1 MLKVYF
7 WLRRLIERQEGQ
19 GMTEYGLIIAL
30 VAVVVIVSLTALGS
44 GLNTKFLEICK
55 AVTGNPC

>member
-7 WLRRLIERQEGQ
+7 GLRRLIERQEGQ

-30 VAVVVIVSLTALGS
+30 VAVVVIVGLTALGS
-44 GLNTKFLEICK
+44 GLNAQFTEICK
-55 AVTGNPC
+55 AVTGKTC

>member
-1 MLKVYF
+1 MQKACF
-7 WLRRLIERQEGQ
+7 WFRRLIERQEGQ

-44 GLNTKFLEICK
+44 GLNEKFLTICE
-55 AVTGNPC
+55 AVTGNRC